1 MNKLYEICKIKKQT
15 IDKLKKKN
23 DYKTIKKKKL
33 RGFLS
38 SLKKNDNN
46 NFNLIAEIKKASP
59 SQGILCDKFDPIYIA
74 RKYEL
79 AGAKCLSILTEE
91 KFFLG
96 NINLI
101 PLIKKKVSIP
111 VLRKDF
117 IIDEWQI
124 YESFHFGADCILL
137 ILAILNDQQVAL
149 FYKLAKNLGMD
160 VICEVHDE
168 KELTRAIKLKVEC
181 IGINNRNLKTLKVS
195 LENFKKY
202 SRMIPSDIF
211 KICESGIKNNEN
223 MKELS
228 LFGADAFLVGESLMR
243 SNDILKATKNLI
255 TKK

>member
-1 MNKLYEICKIKKQT
+1 
-15 IDKLKKKN
+15 
-23 DYKTIKKKKL
+23 
-33 RGFLS
+33 
-38 SLKKNDNN
+38 
-46 NFNLIAEIKKASP
+46 
-59 SQGILCDKFDPIYIA
+59 
-74 RKYEL
+74 
-79 AGAKCLSILTEE
+79 
-91 KFFLG
+91 
-96 NINLI
+96 
-101 PLIKKKVSIP
+101 
-111 VLRKDF
+111 
-117 IIDEWQI
+117 
-124 YESFHFGADCILL
+124 
-137 ILAILNDQQVAL
+137 
-149 FYKLAKNLGMD
+149 MD

-211 KICESGIKNNEN
+211 KICESGIKNNKN